1 MKSDVCLGGR
11 KCSKGYEKVQHH
23 QEEATHLPAS
33 ATIVSKPTLRQDV
46 VPFRGGFNGAP
57 SSLCVSDA
65 PAWGTDLVRL
75 IHRKSRREGEGVC
88 LALTNGSAGAARG
101 GPCCC
106 AQPIGSTVPSPAFSS
121 VAVSPFETCP
131 SFSCLR
137 RLRAWHSTLVP
148 LTTRDT
154 GGKIQLI
161 VEDRVLA
168 SGAAEQSITHGA
180 A

>member
-1 MKSDVCLGGR
+1 MFQRRR
-11 KCSKGYEKVQHH
+11 KIQHH
-23 QEEATHLPAS
+23 QEKATHLPAS
-33 ATIVSKPTLRQDV
+33 ATIVSKPTSMQDV
-46 VPFRGGFNGAP
+46 VPFRGGFNRAP

-75 IHRKSRREGEGVC
+75 IHRESRHEGEGVC
-88 LALTNGSAGAARG
+88 LALSPTNGSVGAARG

-137 RLRAWHSTLVP
+137 RLRAWHGTLVP
-148 LTTRDT
+148 LTTRYT
-154 GGKIQLI
+154 GRKIQLI
-161 VEDRVLA
+161 VADRVLA